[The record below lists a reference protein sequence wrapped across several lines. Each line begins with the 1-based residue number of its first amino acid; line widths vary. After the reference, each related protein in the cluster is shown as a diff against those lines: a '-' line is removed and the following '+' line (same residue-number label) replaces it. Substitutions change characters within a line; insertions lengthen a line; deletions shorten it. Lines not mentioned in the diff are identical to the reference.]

1 MGHATPAPPCAEP
14 AGALAPARPPAYA
27 PAVEPAPQS
36 RTRSAEELADY
47 LVEIGAALAG
57 CGCPSYRVEE
67 AIHVVAAGEHRRAEA
82 FVLPT
87 GLFLRVHGDREPD
100 DRAVRG
106 ERDAHRMVRVHAWS
120 LDLADLV
127 AVDEIFNDVAD
138 RRMTIEDARA
148 AIRALPTRPP
158 TYPAPLV
165 WGANSFVSAAAA
177 VFFGGTRVDVVIA
190 LAVGALLGLALA
202 WLGRAPSRQLLLEFS
217 AGVLAATG
225 ASVALL
231 VRPDAHAEIVVL
243 AATITFFPGM
253 TFTTGLAELAKKN
266 LVSGGAR
273 LMEAFMTLLH
283 LVLGVALVIGVRQ
296 MAQVVVPRVSTP
308 PPGLPLAWQAGA
320 LIVSAVGF
328 GVVLSV
334 PRRYLWSA
342 IVSGSAAYL
351 ATTLAAHRLPA
362 HLGAFLGAFAVCMLA
377 NALARV
383 TKRPA
388 QLFQLPG
395 MLLLVPGSF
404 GFVALGAFLRG
415 DLVGGA
421 TRGFAMLLVGG
432 ALVLGV
438 MMANALLPP
447 RKVL

>member
-1 MGHATPAPPCAEP
+1 LI
-14 AGALAPARPPAYA
+14 LAPSSPRAYVS
-27 PAVEPAPQS
+27 PVNVVEPAPQS
-36 RTRSAEELADY
+36 RRRSAEELADY

-67 AIHVVAAGEHRRAEA
+67 AIHVVAAAEHRRAQA

-87 GLFLRVHGDREPD
+87 GLFLRVHGDSGD
-100 DRAVRG
+100 SG
-106 ERDAHRMVRVHAWS
+106 EFAEGARVEQDAHRMVRVHAWS

-127 AVDEIFNDVAD
+127 AVDEIFNDVAE
-138 RRMTIEDARA
+138 RRMSIEDARA
-148 AIRALPTRPP
+148 AIRAIPTRPP

-165 WGANSFVSAAAA
+165 WLANSLVSGAAA
-177 VFFGGTRVDVVIA
+177 VFFGGTRVDVVVA

-225 ASVALL
+225 ASAALL
-231 VRPDAHAEIVVL
+231 VRPDAHPEIVVL

-253 TFTTGLAELAKKN
+253 TFTTGLAELAQKN

-296 MAQVVVPRVSTP
+296 MAQVVVPKVTTP
-308 PPGLPLAWQAGA
+308 PPGLPLAWQAAA
-320 LIVSAVGF
+320 LVVSAVGF

-342 IVSGSAAYL
+342 IVSGAAAYL

-377 NALARV
+377 NTLARV